1 MICKKLKSG
10 SWECVADGPRD
21 PVTNKRNQV
30 RRRGKTKKEA
40 TQRVRD
46 EIDRQENHG
55 VNSKVNK
62 NVTFEQVAWEWF
74 EVYALTGVKNSTIR
88 NRRSSIRVL
97 LKYIAKSNIASIDTR
112 QLQMMFVDL
121 FNKNKSKSLMG
132 NARVTANFIFK
143 YAVEHKLRT
152 DNPLN
157 GVIIPKK
164 QLTVE
169 EIENDTV
176 KEKYF
181 ERYELEEF
189 LQTCLTD
196 GLYLDKEWFYLLVF
210 TGMRVGELCALKWTD
225 IDFEENTIRITKTLD
240 MPDHNMRKFKI
251 TPPKTKAAIR
261 VIDVDEDI
269 ISMLKS
275 MKVLQNKIKLSKRK
289 GIEDYHDGNFVF
301 CRDNGYPY
309 ASRFIYERIIR
320 LIKKTSIKKIE
331 GPHILRHTHI
341 TMLTEAE
348 VDLKTIMDRVG
359 HEDSKTT
366 IDIYTH
372 VTEKMREDATD
383 KIKKR
388 YGDILKMSIPKG
400 NVIEM

>member
-1 MICKKLKSG
+1 
-10 SWECVADGPRD
+10 
-21 PVTNKRNQV
+21 
-30 RRRGKTKKEA
+30 
-40 TQRVRD
+40 
-46 EIDRQENHG
+46 HG

-112 QLQMMFVDL
+112 QLQMIFVDL
-121 FNKNKSKSLMG
+121 FNENKSKSLMS

-169 EIENDTV
+169 EIESDTV

-189 LQTCLTD
+189 LQTCLTA

-348 VDLKTIMDRVG
+348 
-359 HEDSKTT
+359 
-366 IDIYTH
+366 
-372 VTEKMREDATD
+372 
-383 KIKKR
+383 
-388 YGDILKMSIPKG
+388 
-400 NVIEM
+400 

>member
-1 MICKKLKSG
+1 GGRVMICKKLKSG

-40 TQRVRD
+40 MQRVRD

-88 NRRSSIRVL
+88 NRRSSIRVM

-112 QLQMMFVDL
+112 QLQMIFVDL
-121 FNKNKSKSLMG
+121 FNKNKSKSLMS

-169 EIENDTV
+169 EIESDTV

-196 GLYLDKEWFYLLVF
+196 GLHLDKEWF
-210 TGMRVGELCALKWTD
+210 
-225 IDFEENTIRITKTLD
+225 
-240 MPDHNMRKFKI
+240 
-251 TPPKTKAAIR
+251 
-261 VIDVDEDI
+261 
-269 ISMLKS
+269 
-275 MKVLQNKIKLSKRK
+275 
-289 GIEDYHDGNFVF
+289 
-301 CRDNGYPY
+301 
-309 ASRFIYERIIR
+309 
-320 LIKKTSIKKIE
+320 
-331 GPHILRHTHI
+331 
-341 TMLTEAE
+341 
-348 VDLKTIMDRVG
+348 
-359 HEDSKTT
+359 
-366 IDIYTH
+366 
-372 VTEKMREDATD
+372 
-383 KIKKR
+383 
-388 YGDILKMSIPKG
+388 
-400 NVIEM
+400 